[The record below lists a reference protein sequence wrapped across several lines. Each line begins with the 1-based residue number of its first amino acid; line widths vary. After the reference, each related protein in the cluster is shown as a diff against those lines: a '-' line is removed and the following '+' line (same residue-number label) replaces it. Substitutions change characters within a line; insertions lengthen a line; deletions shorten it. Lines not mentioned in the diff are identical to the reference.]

1 MFYLFQCFWSFGS
14 VSIFI
19 VARVSTVRDG
29 VLEIC
34 YIIGTWVWDHL
45 LHEAW
50 PDPLEMS
57 PGVVARV
64 H

>member
-1 MFYLFQCFWSFGS
+1 M
-14 VSIFI
+14 
-19 VARVSTVRDG
+19 RDG